1 MLIIIPENPK
11 FQETL
16 DNIPFFFGKLQ
27 SESTEMLNLVV
38 DAETRLMRSA
48 SEQEFTEYLWGGEYD
63 QLLSDYEEEEELT
76 NLWNGCQEDS
86 FIQTLVA
93 GF

>member
-27 SESTEMLNLVV
+27 SESSEMLNLVV
-38 DAETRLMRSA
+38 DSETRLMRA
-48 SEQEFTEYLWGGEYD
+48 VSERELTEYLWGGEYD

-76 NLWNGCQEDS
+76 NQWNGYQEDS
-86 FIQTLVA
+86 FIQTLVS
-93 GF
+93 GY

>member
-27 SESTEMLNLVV
+27 SESNEMLNLVV
-38 DAETRLMRSA
+38 DSETRLMRTA
-48 SEQEFTEYLWGGEYD
+48 SEKEFTEYLWGGEYD
-63 QLLSDYEEEEELT
+63 QLLSDYEDEEQ
-76 NLWNGCQEDS
+76 NLWNGYQEDS
-86 FIQTLVA
+86 FIQTLIT